1 MSLGAMAGIT
11 GGILAVYL
19 GFIAYAILAPRKHPD
34 PHDGMAVGCLTLCA
48 VPAVVVGALVLIG
61 VASDVPALVRWPFRV
76 CTAIAAYVV
85 AMLAAQPIVRY
96 VRRRRWEKADE
107 TPRP

>member
-19 GFIAYAILAPRKHPD
+19 GFIAYAILAPRKHRD

-48 VPAVVVGALVLIG
+48 VPAVLVGALVLIG
-61 VASDVPALVRWPFRV
+61 VTFDVPALVRWPFRA
-76 CTAIAAYVV
+76 CTAVAAYVLV
-85 AMLAAQPIVRY
+85 LLIAQPVVRAY
-96 VRRRRWEKADE
+96 RNRR
-107 TPRP
+107 